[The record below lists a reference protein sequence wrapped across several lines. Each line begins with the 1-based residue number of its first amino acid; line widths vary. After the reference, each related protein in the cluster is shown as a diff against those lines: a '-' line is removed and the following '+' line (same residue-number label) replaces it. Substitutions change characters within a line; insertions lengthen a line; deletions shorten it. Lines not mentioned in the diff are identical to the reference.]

1 MSKKRRTWKASEKLE
16 IIQDAELLG
25 TASACRKHGVS
36 SSMIDRWRKKY
47 EAEGVDG
54 LSRSKNGS
62 IDHEKKE
69 LHREIERLR
78 QVVADQAVTIRIKDE
93 LLKKTKYR

>member
-1 MSKKRRTWKASEKLE
+1 MRKKRRQWKASEKLE
-16 IIQDAELLG
+16 IIQDSEQLG
-25 TASACRKHGVS
+25 TSATSRKHGVA

-47 EAEGVDG
+47 ESEGIAG
-54 LSRSKNGS
+54 LERSKSGS

-69 LHREIERLR
+69 MGREIERLR
-78 QVVADQAVTIRIKDE
+78 QVIADQALTIRIKEE